1 MPAFRVRRIV
11 PQEMSAKDSR
21 HAEKATR
28 GKEGAMVEMWNA
40 KNVYLL
46 SIEVS
51 NRMLHKY
58 FDKDLPAIHDVS
70 LSLIVGQLLFAEIIS
85 LYKDMQALWTTIM
98 ARFKNIMKKQCAAT
112 TRQYEVLQR
121 YNENGLKGITAIDA
135 EKDQALFVDYNKR
148 SFFPP
153 PDFTFE

>member
-1 MPAFRVRRIV
+1 MT
-11 PQEMSAKDSR
+11 AKDSK
-21 HAEKATR
+21 HAEKASR

-70 LSLIVGQLLFAEIIS
+70 VAIIQQRLCLLGQIIACRICKP
-85 LYKDMQALWTTIM
+85 YGQPLWRASRI
-98 ARFKNIMKKQCAAT
+98 
-112 TRQYEVLQR
+112 
-121 YNENGLKGITAIDA
+121 
-135 EKDQALFVDYNKR
+135 
-148 SFFPP
+148 
-153 PDFTFE
+153 